1 VGRKEL
7 VEVVLGKMLFFLN
20 FPHGKTE
27 GGGGGDRGDLAG
39 GGSAHRRLR
48 AWEQLGRWGK
58 RRGGRGRL
66 IPFLTLGGTGSD
78 REIDGRQRC
87 ELWEGEGGGWRGDEG
102 GEGEG
107 GRLVIGTRE
116 LAGVQ

>member
-1 VGRKEL
+1 MGAAGE
-7 VEVVLGKMLFFLN
+7 M
-20 FPHGKTE
+20 GKTE
-27 GGGGGDRGDLAG
+27 
-39 GGSAHRRLR
+39 RRSR
-48 AWEQLGRWGK
+48 ATDSL
-58 RRGGRGRL
+58 
-66 IPFLTLGGTGSD
+66 LTLGGTGSD